1 MTSVGA
7 DSPAARPRAVIH
19 LSLGSNL
26 GDREKT
32 IRNAILA
39 VQPRVEVTAISS
51 IYTTAPVGY
60 ADQPEFLNACVE
72 GRTELSP
79 YELLAFLKDIE
90 RDAGRTPSFRNG
102 PRTLDIDILL
112 YAPDG
117 DQMTLAS
124 EDLTIPHP
132 RMHERAFVLAPLA
145 ELAPDLIHPVQGK
158 TMRSL
163 LAATKPEGVELWQGR
178 G

>member
-1 MTSVGA
+1 M
-7 DSPAARPRAVIH
+7 IH
-19 LSLGSNL
+19 LGLGSNL

-32 IRNAILA
+32 ITDAICAL
-39 VQPRVEVTAISS
+39 QPQVEVTAISS
-51 IYTTAPVGY
+51 IYRTAPVGY
-60 ADQPEFLNACVE
+60 ADQPDFLNACVE
-72 GRTELSP
+72 GRTALSP
-79 YELLAFLKDIE
+79 RELLAFLKDIE
-90 RDAGRTPSFRNG
+90 RNADRTPSFRNG

-132 RMHERAFVLAPLA
+132 RMHERAFVLVPLT
-145 ELAPDLIHPVQGK
+145 ELAPDLIHPLQRK

-163 LAATKPEGVELWQGR
+163 LAAATSDGVELWQGR